1 MKNRPKPEKKS
12 EAARLIKAIA
22 RDNKGMVNVRSHAKR
37 RMKERNIDMLDILC
51 AFRNG
56 RIIETPEWDKD
67 HNEWKYKFTG
77 NNVEGDPITIITN
90 INKKNKQIV
99 LITTFRIIK

>member
-1 MKNRPKPEKKS
+1 MIKRTKHNKS
-12 EAARLIKAIA
+12 EASRLIKTIA
-22 RDNKGMVNVRSHAKR
+22 RDKDGMVNVRSHAKK
-37 RMKERNIDMLDILC
+37 RMKERNVDMLDILC

-56 RIIETPEWDKD
+56 KVLDDPKWDKD

-90 INKKNKQIV
+90 INEKNKQIV
-99 LITTFRIIK
+99 LITAFRIIK